1 MGYPVGS
8 TTAGI
13 TFVMNNDNNIINDN
27 GNETVKSEEGTMED
41 VHKNLNINLLE
52 IDDSFIWVK
61 AQVASL
67 FQVSMSGLG
76 IFYGSYENSKG

>member
-13 TFVMNNDNNIINDN
+13 TFVMNNDNKIIDDN